1 MSVAELGLSGGVQ
14 AAHRRARR
22 IADFLFDERGVW
34 ADDPPGSMIAVRHV
48 PNQSSSDRE
57 LPCPVILGTGLSGL
71 AVSRALSAAGIEHVL
86 IGDPPGETPRLGE
99 SLNAEGSL
107 EIAQQFPALARYF
120 FDKRR
125 VALFFGE
132 HALAFE
138 SIQACAAPAYYALF
152 GYPLTV
158 PLLHVDRVG
167 FDRAL
172 FDTAVADDH
181 CLHVEGRAAALD
193 YRPDADRID
202 AVELTSGRRIA
213 SSYVFDATNHARF
226 VARRLGVRVNR
237 IGEPRR
243 VVFAHYRAAGR
254 EPAAPPPW
262 MRTTS
267 LLRLE
272 ARTDHVDGLAWC
284 IPLGDYVSV
293 GISVDP
299 AKTRANPEL
308 LLDWTDK
315 AYATIGIDVRGAFA
329 ARGAPVDQRYEH
341 YTHARCSGRNW
352 LLAGPSCCQIWFP
365 SAAGVATGLIAARLA
380 LDLLCTPAQT
390 GALYQSYM
398 EQTAAS
404 HSMLD
409 WLAHGDSRSVTA
421 RELRQRSQAMVLGNA
436 KRLARYL
443 GIQGTP
449 AQLAFGDAFA
459 RMYESDRLMASPL
472 RIDAA
477 LREAQATRLF
487 ATSGMAD
494 ASSCAPVEA
503 QLLAPPDRLDGPEAI
518 LGLIDV
524 LAGRRDT
531 AMWAQF
537 VAPNLRVEIDQ
548 FELQGADQWIS
559 WVSFVRGARHVER
572 LDFVPSSLVQ
582 QDGAWILTSQWQG
595 SRAGRQAAS
604 PPFSLTLTM
613 AQNRVTAIETRRADY
628 IFVIGDAILPQ
639 VAFAALLGRLT
650 EKKAA

>member
-1 MSVAELGLSGGVQ
+1 M
-14 AAHRRARR
+14 AHQ
-22 IADFLFDERGVW
+22 F
-34 ADDPPGSMIAVRHV
+34 
-48 PNQSSSDRE
+48 SSHRE
-57 LPCPVILGTGLSGL
+57 TPRPVILGAGLSGL
-71 AVSRALSAAGIEHVL
+71 AVSRALSAASIEHVL
-86 IGDPPGETPRLGE
+86 VGDPPGEMPRLGE

-107 EIAQQFPALARYF
+107 EIARQFPALARYF
-120 FDKRR
+120 FDKQR

-138 SIQACAAPAYYALF
+138 SIQASAAPAYYALF
-152 GYPLTV
+152 GYPTTV

-172 FDTAVADDH
+172 FEAAVADAH

-202 AVELTSGRRIA
+202 AVELASGQRVA

-226 VARRLGVRVNR
+226 VARRLDVRLTR

-243 VVFAHYRAAGR
+243 VVFAHYRAADR
-254 EPAAPPPW
+254 RPDAPPPW
-262 MRTTS
+262 MPATS

-284 IPLGDYVSV
+284 IPLGGYVSV

-315 AYATIGIDVRGAFA
+315 AYATVGIDVRGAFA
-329 ARGAPVDQRYEH
+329 ARGTPVDLRYEH
-341 YTHARCSGRNW
+341 YTHARCYGRNW
-352 LLAGPSCCQIWFP
+352 LLAGPSCCQVWFP

-380 LDLLCTPAQT
+380 PNLLCTPAET

-398 EQTAAS
+398 DQTAAS

-409 WLAHGDSRSVTA
+409 WLAHGDPRSVTS
-421 RELRQRSQAMVLGNA
+421 RELRQRSQAMVIGNV

-443 GIQGTP
+443 GLQGP
-449 AQLAFGDAFA
+449 PVQLAFGDAFA
-459 RMYESDRLMASPL
+459 RMYESDRLLASPL

-477 LREAQATRLF
+477 QREALATRLF
-487 ATSGMAD
+487 AKSRAAD
-494 ASSCAPVEA
+494 ASSCAPIEA
-503 QLLAPPDRLDGPEAI
+503 PVLTRPDNLDGPEAI

-531 AMWAQF
+531 ATWAQF
-537 VAPNLRVEIDQ
+537 VAPDLRVKIDQ
-548 FELQGADQWIS
+548 FELQGADQWTS
-559 WVSFVRGARHVER
+559 WVAFVRAARKVEK
-572 LDFVPSSLVQ
+572 LDFVPSTLTHK
-582 QDGAWILTSQWQG
+582 DGAWILTGQWQG
-595 SRAGRQAAS
+595 MRAGRPAAS
-604 PPFSLTLTM
+604 PLFSVTLTM
-613 AQNRVTAIETRRADY
+613 TQGRVAAIATRRADY
-628 IFVIGDAILPQ
+628 TFAIGDAFLPQ
-639 VAFAALLGRLT
+639 VAFAALLGRLAGRN
-650 EKKAA
+650 AAA